1 MSLHLT
7 HDLAEAHKSLLR
19 LSGVVERMIDQAVQS
34 LVARQSEIATMVIS
48 QDEEIDRTEVK
59 IEEDCL
65 KMLALHQPV
74 AADLRRITTMLKIN
88 NDLERMA
95 DLACNIAQ
103 RALSVYEY
111 PDFQLQSGLQQMAL
125 MAISMVRRSLD
136 AFVRQDV
143 NLAMEVI
150 SSDDAVDRKNVEVI
164 AVLNDQ
170 MKRDSDQIYPAMHCF
185 SASRHLEQI
194 ADHAVSIAE
203 DTIYMVKGEIVRHRQ
218 PSATPIASSGSSLH
232 NSP

>member
-1 MSLHLT
+1 MSLHLS

-19 LSGVVERMIDQAVQS
+19 LSGVVEQMIDKAVQS
-34 LVARQSEIATMVIS
+34 LVMRQKDVAASVIE
-48 QDEEIDRTEVK
+48 QDTEIDRTEVK

-74 AADLRRITTMLKIN
+74 AADLRRITTMMKIN

-103 RALSVYEY
+103 RAVSVYDF
-111 PDFQLQSGLQQMAL
+111 PDFQIQAGLGQMA
-125 MAISMVRRSLD
+125 MMTIGMVRRSLD
-136 AFVRQDV
+136 AFVRHDV
-143 NLAMEVI
+143 NLALEVI
-150 SSDDAVDRKNVEVI
+150 RSDDTVDSKNVEVI
-164 AVLNDQ
+164 NVLNDQ
-170 MKRDSDQIYPAMHCF
+170 MTRDSDQISAAMHCF

-203 DTIYMVKGEIVRHRQ
+203 DTIYMVNGEIVRHRQ
-218 PSATPIASSGSSLH
+218 ISTLTSF
-232 NSP
+232 SPPRKPLP